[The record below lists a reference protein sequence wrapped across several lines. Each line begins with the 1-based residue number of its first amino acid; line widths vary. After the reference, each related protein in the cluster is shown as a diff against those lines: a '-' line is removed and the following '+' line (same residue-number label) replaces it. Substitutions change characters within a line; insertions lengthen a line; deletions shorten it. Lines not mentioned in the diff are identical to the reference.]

1 MIIAAALV
9 VPAACTGGGAGT
21 VKGAAPAAGPASGSA
36 STGMTASTAGPGST
50 SVGAEGTAA
59 STGPDP
65 WQAPTSALV
74 LTPTSA
80 AGQSISTSLSMT
92 SPAPTATPA
101 STVTQTATRPA
112 QTAAASSTTRGS
124 TATPAPTAPPT
135 TSAKPPAP
143 VASGADVLSGTKC
156 QIFPNDN
163 AWHSDISKLPLAK
176 QGAAWLAS
184 MGAAS
189 RTLHPDFGPSY
200 GEAPVPYGIPITIAP
215 AGTKRVPV
223 RFDYDAE
230 SDRIAYP
237 LTAATLIEGG
247 SNSDGDRH
255 AIVVTADTCELFET
269 YDSRQ
274 TATGWTAGSGA
285 HWSLASDVLR
295 PAGWTSAD
303 AAGLPILPGLLRWS
317 EVKAGAV
324 HHAIRFTTSRTAAAY
339 VWPARHQA
347 GSGSVASYPP
357 MGARFRLKA
366 SFALPGFSSSAQVIL
381 RAMQTY
387 GLILADNGSP
397 WFFQGDADPGWPPS
411 LIAELKKIPANA
423 FEAVDT
429 SSLMMSADSG
439 RSR

>member
-1 MIIAAALV
+1 
-9 VPAACTGGGAGT
+9 
-21 VKGAAPAAGPASGSA
+21 
-36 STGMTASTAGPGST
+36 
-50 SVGAEGTAA
+50 
-59 STGPDP
+59 
-65 WQAPTSALV
+65 
-74 LTPTSA
+74 
-80 AGQSISTSLSMT
+80 
-92 SPAPTATPA
+92 
-101 STVTQTATRPA
+101 
-112 QTAAASSTTRGS
+112 
-124 TATPAPTAPPT
+124 
-135 TSAKPPAP
+135 
-143 VASGADVLSGTKC
+143 
-156 QIFPNDN
+156 
-163 AWHSDISKLPLAK
+163 
-176 QGAAWLAS
+176 

-200 GEAPVPYGIPITIAP
+200 GEAPGPYGIPITVAP

-247 SNSDGDRH
+247 PDADGDRH
-255 AIVVTADTCELFET
+255 AIVVTVDTCELFET
-269 YDSRQ
+269 YDTRQ
-274 TATGWTAGSGA
+274 TAAGWTAGSGA
-285 HWSLASDVLR
+285 HWSLASDALR

-347 GSGSVASYPP
+347 GSGSVAAYPP

-366 SFALPGFSSSAQVIL
+366 SFGTSGFSSSAQVIL

-387 GLILADNGSP
+387 GLILADNGSQ

-411 LIAELKKIPANA
+411 LIAELKKIPAGA

-429 SSLMMSADSG
+429 SSLMVSADSG